1 MNLINTLKEHKVIP
15 ILTILDERTSACI
28 EECLIQSH
36 LPLIEVT
43 LRDSAV
49 SHALKGFHQLERICL
64 GLGTIRSKKDI
75 DIMIKA
81 KAHFGVSPG
90 FDVNLSNYAKANG
103 LTLIPG
109 VQTATEIMAAS
120 SAGHRVLKFFPAT
133 SSGGIEKLKSYAD
146 VFPDIVFIPTGGINL
161 DLIPSYLDATNVI
174 AVGSSSIISKKLV
187 KEKKWEELTSDII
200 SKMKGLNIYER

>member
-15 ILTILDERTSACI
+15 ILTILDEKTSACI
-28 EECLIQSH
+28 EKCLIQSH

-43 LRDSAV
+43 LRDPEVAQ
-49 SHALKGFHQLERICL
+49 ALKGFQQLEKICL
-64 GLGTIRSKKDI
+64 GVGTIKSKKDI
-75 DIMIKA
+75 DIMIEA

-90 FDVNLSNYAKANG
+90 FDPNLSKYAKANG

-120 SAGHRVLKFFPAT
+120 SAGHKVLKFFPAT
-133 SSGGIEKLKSYAD
+133 SSGGVEKLKSYAD

-161 DLIPSYLDATNVI
+161 DLIQSYLDVTNVI

-187 KEKKWEELTSDII
+187 KEKKWEELTSSII
-200 SKMKGLNIYER
+200 STMKSLNPYER